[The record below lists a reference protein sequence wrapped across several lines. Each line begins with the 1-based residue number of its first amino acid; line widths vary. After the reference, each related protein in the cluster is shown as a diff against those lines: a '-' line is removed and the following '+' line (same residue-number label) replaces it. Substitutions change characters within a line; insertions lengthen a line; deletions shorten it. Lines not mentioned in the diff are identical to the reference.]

1 MTRFVA
7 GGLLAVLAGGTLTP
21 PAAAQSA
28 LRDVFTRSELEAAGV
43 HRMGEVLQRVT
54 RWNGTA
60 EGVAWFLAP
69 DALPVYALP
78 RGLPEWTVMVDG
90 QRVETGALGAVFA
103 ELAPLLVQQIDSV
116 VVVRHPGIAGGTF
129 VPRGVLHVHSR
140 SLPRG
145 VFARADVRTGSE
157 TGDPGPY
164 LATARIT
171 PNVDRN
177 GYDASAMLGYGGRG
191 WEVEAGLRRMKQNVT
206 DPRLVEL
213 YDTKKIQSYTTVR
226 GPALRASAEAF
237 GGRHHLLLGRTDQSG
252 FVHLPA
258 LGRMERSAI
267 RYTHAGASGTVA
279 LSPATRSTYRVTRS
293 SLSLGRVEDSLPAR
307 APARRTST
315 HAALGVQH
323 DRGSAR
329 LEAGAELADRAFT
342 GGGVASESRRT
353 HLTLFAQ
360 AARTASAAWS
370 DRYAVALV
378 AGDGGLAGKGS
389 ATGTWTPDSARS
401 LAGVVALSRQLPG
414 EDGDWMDAP
423 FFRFAA
429 EPPPASSILLWSELV
444 WRQPLGRA
452 LWAEAGGVYG
462 HVAQTGERGRRS
474 LPGVLRPDGA
484 GIVRGGRAGVRL
496 GLGTEGSRRLSGR
509 VVYQSVGPV
518 AASETLERALHTLP
532 RHSLAGTLVYTPVP
546 SLELALLLDHRAAT
560 SWRAV
565 GTALEAR
572 EGELD
577 PVSRFDL
584 ALQKWFWQRRLRT
597 RLAVQNVLGTPER
610 YHPRGADFD
619 LRFSLTGAIS
629 LQPQP

>member
-1 MTRFVA
+1 MTRFLL
-7 GGLLAVLAGGTLTP
+7 GGLLAVLADGTFTP

-28 LRDVFTRSELEAAGV
+28 LRDVFTRSELEAVGV

-78 RGLPEWTVMVDG
+78 WGLPEWTVMVDG
-90 QRVETGALGAVFA
+90 QRLETGALGAVFA
-103 ELAPLLVQQIDSV
+103 EFTPLLVQQIDSV
-116 VVVRHPGIAGGTF
+116 VVVRHPGVAGGTF

-140 SLPRG
+140 RLPRG

-164 LATARIT
+164 LATTRIT

-191 WEVEAGLRRMKQNVT
+191 WEVEAGVRRMKQNVT

-258 LGRMERSAI
+258 LGRMERSGI

-279 LSPATRSTYRVTRS
+279 FSSAINATYRVTQS

-323 DRGSAR
+323 DRGSTR
-329 LEAGAELADRAFT
+329 LEAGAELADHAFA
-342 GGGVASESRRT
+342 GGGVT

-370 DRYAVALV
+370 DRYAFALV
-378 AGDGGLAGKGS
+378 AGDGGFAGKGS
-389 ATGTWTPDSARS
+389 ATGTWKPDSARS
-401 LAGVVALSRQLPG
+401 LTGVVALSRQLPG
-414 EDGDWMDAP
+414 EHGDWMDAP
-423 FFRFAA
+423 SFRFAP
-429 EPPPASSILLWSELV
+429 EPPPASSVLLWSELV
-444 WRQPLGRA
+444 WRQPLGGA
-452 LWAEAGGVYG
+452 VWAEAGGVYG
-462 HVAQTGERGRRS
+462 HVAQRGEAGRRPLLDI
-474 LPGVLRPDGA
+474 LPADG
-484 GIVRGGRAGVRL
+484 GDVRGGRAGVRL

-509 VVYQSVGPV
+509 VVYQSVSPV

-546 SLELALLLDHRAAT
+546 SLELALLIDHRAAT
-560 SWRAV
+560 SWRFEGPA
-565 GTALEAR
+565 GEAG

-619 LRFSLTGAIS
+619 LRFSLAGAIS

>member
-1 MTRFVA
+1 MSRCLKVA
-7 GGLLAVLAGGTLTP
+7 VMAAFACGAIAT
-21 PAAAQSA
+21 PAAPQSA

-43 HRMGEVLQRVT
+43 HRLGEVVQRVT

-69 DALPVYALP
+69 DALPAYALR

-90 QRVETGALGAVFA
+90 QRLEARALGAFFA

-116 VVVRHPGIAGGTF
+116 VVVRHAGVAGGTF
-129 VPRGVLHVHSR
+129 VPRGVLHIHSR

-177 GYDASAMLGYGGRG
+177 GYDASALVGYGGRG

-213 YDTKKIQSYTTVR
+213 YDTKKIQSYTNVR
-226 GPALRASAEAF
+226 GPSLRASAQAF
-237 GGRHHLLLGRTDQSG
+237 GGWHHLLLGRTDQSG

-258 LGRMERSAI
+258 LGRMERSGI

-279 LSPATRSTYRVTRS
+279 WTPAISSTYHVTRS
-293 SLSLGRVEDSLPAR
+293 SLSLGQVRDSLAAPD
-307 APARRTST
+307 PARRTST
-315 HAALGVQH
+315 HAALGVRH
-323 DRGSAR
+323 DGGSAR
-329 LEAGAELADRAFT
+329 LEAGAELADRAHSRD
-342 GGGVASESRRT
+342 GVADEVRRT

-360 AARTASAAWS
+360 ATRPAAAAWS
-370 DRYAVALV
+370 DRYAVAV
-378 AGDGGLAGKGS
+378 VTGSGGVAGKGS
-389 ATGTWTPDSARS
+389 ATGTWKPDSARS
-401 LAGVVALSRQLPG
+401 LTGVVALSRQLAG
-414 EDGDWMDAP
+414 EDGGWLDEP
-423 FFRFAA
+423 FHRSVTAR
-429 EPPPASSILLWSELV
+429 PSGGSVLLWTELV
-444 WRQPLGRA
+444 WRQPLGSA

-462 HVAQTGERGRRS
+462 HVATTGERGQRS
-474 LPGVLRPDGA
+474 LLYVLPGDDGGA
-484 GIVRGGRAGVRL
+484 VRGGRAGVRL

-509 VVYQSVGPV
+509 VVYQSITPV
-518 AASETLERALHTLP
+518 AATETLERALNTLP
-532 RHSLAGTLVYTPVP
+532 RHSLAGSLVYTPVP

-560 SWRAV
+560 SWRGL
-565 GTALEAR
+565 GTAEA
-572 EGELD
+572 GEVEA
-577 PVSRFDL
+577 VSRFDL
-584 ALQKWFWQRRLRT
+584 ALQKYFWQRRLRT

-619 LRFSLTGAIS
+619 LRFSLAGALS

>member
-1 MTRFVA
+1 MSRFLNA
-7 GGLLAVLAGGTLTP
+7 AVLAALAGGAIAP
-21 PAAAQSA
+21 PAASQSA
-28 LRDVFTRSELEAAGV
+28 LRDVFTRSELEAVGV
-43 HRMGEVLQRVT
+43 HRLGEVLQRVT

-69 DALPVYALP
+69 DALPAYALG
-78 RGLPEWTVMVDG
+78 RGLPEWTVLVDG
-90 QRVETGALGAVFA
+90 QRLEAGALGAVFP

-116 VVVRHPGIAGGTF
+116 VVVRHPGVAGGTF
-129 VPRGVLHVHSR
+129 VPRGVLHIHSR

-145 VFARADVRTGSE
+145 IFARADVRTGSE

-164 LATARIT
+164 LATSRIT

-177 GYDASAMLGYGGRG
+177 GYDASALVGYGGRG

-226 GPALRASAEAF
+226 GPSLRASVEAF
-237 GGRHHLLLGRTDQSG
+237 GGRHHLLLGRADQSG

-258 LGRMERSAI
+258 LGRMERSRI

-279 LSPATRSTYRVTRS
+279 WTPAISSTYRVTRS
-293 SLSLGRVEDSLPAR
+293 SLFLGQVEGQISAR

-315 HAALGVQH
+315 HAAFGVRH
-323 DRGSAR
+323 DRASTR
-329 LEAGAELADRAFT
+329 LEAGAELADRALSA
-342 GGGVASESRRT
+342 GGGAEEARRT
-353 HLTLFAQ
+353 HATLFAR
-360 AARTASAAWS
+360 AARTAPAGWS
-370 DRYAVALV
+370 DRYAVAVV
-378 AGDGGLAGKGS
+378 AGSGGVAGKGS
-389 ATGTWTPDSARS
+389 ATGSWKPDSARS
-401 LAGVVALSRQLPG
+401 LTGVVALSRQLAG
-414 EDGDWMDAP
+414 EGSGWMDAP
-423 FFRFAA
+423 FPRSVAA
-429 EPPPASSILLWSELV
+429 QAPGGSVLLWTELV
-444 WRQPLGRA
+444 WRQPLGGP
-452 LWAEAGGVYG
+452 LWVEAGGVYG
-462 HVAQTGERGRRS
+462 HVAAGGERGRPS
-474 LPGVLRPDGA
+474 LLEVLPVDDG
-484 GIVRGGRAGVRL
+484 GGVRGGRAGVRL
-496 GLGTEGSRRLSGR
+496 GAGTEGTRRLSGR
-509 VVYQSVGPV
+509 VVYQSISPV
-518 AASETLERALHTLP
+518 AASETLDRALRTLP

-560 SWRAV
+560 SWQGA
-565 GTALEAR
+565 GAALEAG
-572 EGELD
+572 EGGLE

-619 LRFSLTGAIS
+619 LRFSLAGALS